1 MRFVDALKWTLIH
14 RGVSLVALLIG
25 LALAGAGVVLG
36 LGDVL
41 DQLADDPASPGDALQ
56 AGNPIITVGLVVV
69 GVVVWLVGKSYA
81 LYLTMPSATGKAA
94 TDQFDMK
101 QVRSEVLDALDD
113 RLATIEDDLEATR
126 RSVAELKRRD
136 HAAAF
141 DETDSFGV
149 GSRDDS
155 LAPTTDEPAST
166 APDEGRSSSVDSATT
181 SWEFGDDRQGREV
194 ASSPAG
200 TVDDPETT
208 DEKTTDRESSD
219 EKTTDRESSDEE
231 ATDVESSDDESTDG
245 NGTNDPLA

>member
-14 RGVSLVALLIG
+14 RGISLVSLLVG
-25 LALAGAGVVLG
+25 LALAGAGIVLG

-41 DQLADDPASPGDALQ
+41 DQLAADPASPGDALQ

-69 GVVVWLVGKSYA
+69 GIAVWLVGKSYA

-149 GSRDDS
+149 GSEDDS
-155 LAPTTDEPAST
+155 PVPPTDGPAST
-166 APDEGRSSSVDSATT
+166 APDEGQSSSDESTTT
-181 SWEFGDDRQGREV
+181 SWEFGDDQQGREV
-194 ASSPAG
+194 ASSPAE
-200 TVDDPETT
+200 TADDPEPTAAKAIDT
-208 DEKTTDRESSD
+208 
-219 EKTTDRESSDEE
+219 ESSDEE
-231 ATDVESSDDESTDG
+231 ATDAESSDEEPTDG